1 MPTSSK
7 LIRKQFVDFF
17 ASHGHTFVRS
27 APVVPQ
33 DDPTLYFTNAGM
45 NQFKSIFLGGENK
58 ADLKRAAN
66 SQKCMRVSGK
76 HNDLEEVGRD
86 HYHHTFFEMLGNWSF
101 GDYYKKE
108 AIVWAWELLTGV
120 WKIPKDKLYATV
132 YKDDDEAI
140 GLWKTCTDVAHD
152 HIGRYDAKSNFWEMG
167 EIGPCGPCS
176 EIHMDQGPGIC
187 LNEGKPGH
195 TCGVNVD
202 GCARYMELWNLVFMQ
217 NNRQKDGSLR
227 ELPAKHIDTG
237 MGFERVVRVI
247 QGVKSNYDTDL
258 FVPIIAKVSAMCG
271 KQYTPDEA
279 GTPFRVIADHI
290 RSLTFAIT
298 DGAIP
303 SNEGRGYVLRR
314 LLRRAYRFGREIGFH
329 GPFLHKL
336 VPTVI
341 EVMGEAFP
349 EITQRRDYVAD
360 VIRSEEERFGQT
372 LEQGILRFEEM
383 TARSET
389 RAQKRLSGDDVFLL
403 YDTYG
408 FPADLTRLMAE
419 EKGFSIDE
427 AGFEARMGQQR
438 GRARDA
444 AKKADADGLTAD
456 GWIDVTPGSSTQ
468 FTGYDNDAGTGA
480 ILRYKPVGETSY
492 LLILDK
498 TPFYAESG
506 GQVGDTGTMQTADG
520 ALLTVLD
527 TLKWNDAVVHKVT
540 ATTSV
545 AREDFVGVL
554 QLHVDAARRS
564 ATRRNHS
571 ATHLLQAALRAALGD
586 HVQQSG
592 SRVGPDGL
600 RFDYTHFKAP
610 TNDELRRVE
619 EMVNEWILGNL
630 PVSTAVKNTDE
641 AKREGA
647 MALFGERYGD
657 SVRVVSMGS
666 VSKELCGGTH
676 VRATGDIG
684 LFHITAD
691 ESISAGVRRISG
703 VTGMGSVAA
712 LAHTSAL
719 VTEVSQMLKVG
730 PDAVAGRITDLISR
744 VKALESQVAKLSVAN
759 AGRQVESI
767 IDESTRT
774 GGKFPWVA
782 KNLGVLDKQA
792 FADLTNAVSDMI
804 RDKKLESTVVL
815 LAAAVDGKALF
826 AASAG
831 QKAVKEFGVHCGEI
845 VKAAA
850 TIAGGGGGGSPV
862 RAQAGGKDPAKLADA
877 LTSAESII
885 RQKAA

>member
-1 MPTSSK
+1 
-7 LIRKQFVDFF
+7 
-17 ASHGHTFVRS
+17 
-27 APVVPQ
+27 
-33 DDPTLYFTNAGM
+33 
-45 NQFKSIFLGGENK
+45 
-58 ADLKRAAN
+58 
-66 SQKCMRVSGK
+66 
-76 HNDLEEVGRD
+76 
-86 HYHHTFFEMLGNWSF
+86 
-101 GDYYKKE
+101 
-108 AIVWAWELLTGV
+108 
-120 WKIPKDKLYATV
+120 
-132 YKDDDEAI
+132 
-140 GLWKTCTDVAHD
+140 
-152 HIGRYDAKSNFWEMG
+152 
-167 EIGPCGPCS
+167 
-176 EIHMDQGPGIC
+176 
-187 LNEGKPGH
+187 
-195 TCGVNVD
+195 
-202 GCARYMELWNLVFMQ
+202 
-217 NNRQKDGSLR
+217 
-227 ELPAKHIDTG
+227 
-237 MGFERVVRVI
+237 
-247 QGVKSNYDTDL
+247 
-258 FVPIIAKVSAMCG
+258 
-271 KQYTPDEA
+271 
-279 GTPFRVIADHI
+279 
-290 RSLTFAIT
+290 
-298 DGAIP
+298 
-303 SNEGRGYVLRR
+303 
-314 LLRRAYRFGREIGFH
+314 
-329 GPFLHKL
+329 
-336 VPTVI
+336 
-341 EVMGEAFP
+341 
-349 EITQRRDYVAD
+349 
-360 VIRSEEERFGQT
+360 
-372 LEQGILRFEEM
+372 
-383 TARSET
+383 
-389 RAQKRLSGDDVFLL
+389 
-403 YDTYG
+403 
-408 FPADLTRLMAE
+408 
-419 EKGFSIDE
+419 
-427 AGFEARMGQQR
+427 
-438 GRARDA
+438 
-444 AKKADADGLTAD
+444 
-456 GWIDVTPGSSTQ
+456 
-468 FTGYDNDAGTGA
+468 
-480 ILRYKPVGETSY
+480 
-492 LLILDK
+492 
-498 TPFYAESG
+498 
-506 GQVGDTGTMQTADG
+506 
-520 ALLTVLD
+520 
-527 TLKWNDAVVHKVT
+527 
-540 ATTSV
+540 
-545 AREDFVGVL
+545 L